1 MQTCK
6 WLVVAAAWLCL
17 GGCAVGP
24 NYHPPETKMP
34 DSFAALS
41 LQAQKA
47 AENNGNQAVVD
58 AANWWRALN
67 DEELNSLID
76 RAIEANPDIQIALY
90 RLQQARTAV
99 SVVIGTAL
107 PSAGFSAGG
116 GDGTGNDLTRGG
128 RVAGPLA
135 AAETTTNKGDLKQAE
150 YIVGFAAGWEI
161 DFAGKYRRLIEAA
174 KYDTQAA
181 LAVRNF
187 ILTSVIADVV
197 RAYVD
202 MRAFQME
209 LAVLQKNISV
219 ALEYVNLTQE
229 RFTRGLTN
237 ELDLA
242 LAQRQLGT
250 LQAQEKPLADQIEA
264 GQYAIA
270 VLVGKFPGDL
280 TAELQKPGLAPQL
293 PEKIDPG
300 LPIDLLR
307 RRPDIMQAERQLAAA
322 TARVGVAT
330 ADLFPRVVITA
341 GFGWEGGEVGPAT
354 YNVTTGK
361 GKNKKTTTLSGAQG
375 GVLPNIIAP
384 IWSVGPS
391 IAWPLLDF
399 GTLDSLVDI
408 ADLRTCELLYTYKRT
423 VLNAV
428 REVDTSI
435 GAYTAQQER
444 LRSLGEALTASHRV
458 MDLALQRY
466 ERGLTDFLNVIDAER
481 QEYEL
486 EQQYVASI
494 AEAANQFIALYKA
507 IGSGWEQ
514 YQSIPPIH
522 RPLPAVLATF
532 ERLAQPVEIKKCDW

>member
-293 PEKIDPG
+293 PKKIDPG